1 MTDYVPIDCD
11 LHSEYELRILQQ
23 RPLRV
28 RWRDPDGQH
37 HIETLQPL
45 DLVTRNREEFL
56 VAENRQGQ
64 RLEIRL
70 DYIATTEVL
79 PDSRIR
85 R

>member
-1 MTDYVPIDCD
+1 MTYYTPIDCD

-23 RPLRV
+23 RPLRI
-28 RWRDPDGQH
+28 RWRGPDGQH
-37 HIETLQPL
+37 HIDTLQPL

-56 VAENRQGQ
+56 VTANRQGQ

-70 DYIATTEVL
+70 DRIAATEVL
-79 PDSRIR
+79 PDCRIR

>member
-1 MTDYVPIDCD
+1 MTDYTPIDCD

-23 RPLRV
+23 RPLCV

-64 RLEIRL
+64 QLEIRL

-79 PDSRIR
+79 PASRIR